1 MGTRL
6 NNRPIQKNIS
16 SDIIKKNSAMT
27 LDYNLE
33 KVQEL
38 YFSKYDNALIK
49 MKGVQVTSASTNK
62 SVLSFNN
69 TTYVFDKIIITNDF
83 DKISQNGTSP
93 SNYDI
98 ALIFSFTETNGN
110 RNLFLTIPLKKGT
123 GETNVSQ
130 EFVNELLDEISII
143 KTNNTSNIS
152 LDEAFD
158 LNNVLENTNFNSNQ
172 YIYYSSS
179 GTSLFIVPYLE
190 NSTLTDNNFNKDGFS
205 TTIFSSRTHVT
216 LDSEINTDAL
226 YIMETPPQKV
236 SNVMNENNLS
246 DIYIDCSPIS
256 SDASYQIIE
265 PRKLKLVSNIFG
277 NADKLINDN
286 ITYKLIFALVV
297 FMIGCFLFY
306 KTVKQTA
313 KPFFNLC
320 SNIYHIFN
328 DTKKIKENFNNI
340 PTYTKFV
347 TIQNG
352 ILSMIKIYLIFAVIS
367 IFAFIVLSA
376 LQQVKVNGTTFNAF
390 NITMI
395 VLFVF
400 VALLWLFLVK
410 EKTHIIKNAISE
422 LPVLEPSKLPVPDPT
437 RFMIAML
444 IFVSAITICFF
455 FLLKEYIQ
463 WWDLYDRDGP
473 GDIINIWIGL
483 GLFTLFAKLF
493 YIPLQHLKLDNNN
506 NHNDKMIIN
515 SINHYYE
522 KNWKLNLYK
531 DYIIKD
537 NKQLK
542 Q

>member
-6 NNRPIQKNIS
+6 NNRPIEKNIS
-16 SDIIKKNSAMT
+16 TDIIKKNSAMT

-49 MKGVQVTSASTNK
+49 MKGVQVTSAPTNK

-83 DKISQNGTSP
+83 DKISQDGTSP

-143 KTNNTSNIS
+143 DTNNTSNIS

-190 NSTLTDNNFNKDGFS
+190 NSTLTDNNFLNSDFS
-205 TTIFSSRTHVT
+205 TIFSSRDHVT
-216 LDSEINTDAL
+216 SDINTDAL

-286 ITYKLIFALVV
+286 IIYKLIFALFV
-297 FMIGCFLFY
+297 FMIGCFLLY
-306 KTVKQTA
+306 KTAKQTA

-320 SNIYHIFN
+320 FNIYHIFN

-410 EKTHIIKNAISE
+410 KKTHIIKNAISE
-422 LPVLEPSKLPVPDPT
+422 LPVPEPFW
-437 RFMIAML
+437 FMIAML

-483 GLFTLFAKLF
+483 GLFILFAKLF
-493 YIPLQHLKLDNNN
+493 YIPLQHLKRDNNN
-506 NHNDKMIIN
+506 NIDQMIAN

-537 NKQLK
+537 NNNYNSK
-542 Q
+542 